1 MSKIVLGLRGI
12 IKLVM
17 ILIILF
23 VNSYLGQ
30 TIKFTSNSIW
40 EVKPSEHK
48 FSLKLLNKEKK
59 VFELT
64 TKGDTTGLF
73 FTTNEGIQYITDR
86 IKVKINNDSV
96 YSTIY
101 ETTDKRKA
109 KVTIKINTNGL
120 INIVFTIVPDK
131 GVNQIGAMI
140 TSQKEEGYYGLM
152 ERTVDGHQNKSWDTK
167 TNASLNLRG
176 RKVTMMVT
184 PTLGIFEPF
193 YVSTQGY
200 GLMINSVHPGKY
212 DLAATDTTLVK
223 FVFDEKKLDM
233 TVIPGTNMAEI
244 VKKLPAIT
252 GKSFLP
258 PEWAFRPLRWRD
270 EHINRKAYY
279 DGTPNRAPY
288 NSEVVEDILMA
299 EAFDIPIG
307 TYWVDRP
314 WAKGTRGW
322 GDLYWDPVRF
332 PKVKEMIRWLDN
344 KNIKFLVWI
353 APWATDN
360 LLKEGLEKGYMM
372 PGMKNVLGENK
383 NNKPWL
389 IDLTKKKA
397 RDWYKTILQNRLIKL
412 GVAGFKMDRSEEIVS
427 KIDTITL
434 WNGLKVHDIRN
445 DYPRIY
451 LKTAYDALKEIR
463 GENNFLAMPRAGF
476 TGSQQYGVFWGG
488 DIAAGELGLRTA
500 LIAVQRC
507 SFMNFPIWG
516 SDIGGYWKKPLTHIN
531 VARWLAFAAFTP
543 IMEVG
548 PLDNLAPWNMP
559 YKPSYDTEL
568 IAIYRMYSII
578 HDKLAAYTHRMAF
591 KSTNTGMPIVRPLSL
606 IFSQDASAVKRWD
619 EYMYG
624 DNILVGIIW
633 KNNQTKFEMYLP
645 EGQWTDY
652 WTGKLY
658 EGNSTIS
665 IECRD
670 YKIPI
675 FFTGLNPPKLPDLN
689 LLYKKSLHLASKK
702 PNLLKLQKNEFEK

>member
-244 VKKLPAIT
+244 VNPT
-252 GKSFLP
+252 
-258 PEWAFRPLRWRD
+258 
-270 EHINRKAYY
+270 
-279 DGTPNRAPY
+279 
-288 NSEVVEDILMA
+288 
-299 EAFDIPIG
+299 
-307 TYWVDRP
+307 
-314 WAKGTRGW
+314 
-322 GDLYWDPVRF
+322 
-332 PKVKEMIRWLDN
+332 
-344 KNIKFLVWI
+344 
-353 APWATDN
+353 
-360 LLKEGLEKGYMM
+360 
-372 PGMKNVLGENK
+372 
-383 NNKPWL
+383 WL
-389 IDLTKKKA
+389 I
-397 RDWYKTILQNRLIKL
+397 RKL
-412 GVAGFKMDRSEEIVS
+412 S
-427 KIDTITL
+427 
-434 WNGLKVHDIRN
+434 
-445 DYPRIY
+445 
-451 LKTAYDALKEIR
+451 
-463 GENNFLAMPRAGF
+463 
-476 TGSQQYGVFWGG
+476 
-488 DIAAGELGLRTA
+488 
-500 LIAVQRC
+500 C
-507 SFMNFPIWG
+507 
-516 SDIGGYWKKPLTHIN
+516 
-531 VARWLAFAAFTP
+531 
-543 IMEVG
+543 
-548 PLDNLAPWNMP
+548 
-559 YKPSYDTEL
+559 
-568 IAIYRMYSII
+568 
-578 HDKLAAYTHRMAF
+578 
-591 KSTNTGMPIVRPLSL
+591 
-606 IFSQDASAVKRWD
+606 
-619 EYMYG
+619 
-624 DNILVGIIW
+624 
-633 KNNQTKFEMYLP
+633 
-645 EGQWTDY
+645 
-652 WTGKLY
+652 
-658 EGNSTIS
+658 
-665 IECRD
+665 
-670 YKIPI
+670 
-675 FFTGLNPPKLPDLN
+675 
-689 LLYKKSLHLASKK
+689 
-702 PNLLKLQKNEFEK
+702 